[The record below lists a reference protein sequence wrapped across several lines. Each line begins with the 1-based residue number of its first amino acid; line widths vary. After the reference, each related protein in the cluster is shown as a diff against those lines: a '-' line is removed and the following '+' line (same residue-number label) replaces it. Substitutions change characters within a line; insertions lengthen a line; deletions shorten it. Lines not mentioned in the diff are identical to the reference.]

1 MTPSPHA
8 PVSSETLYERLMA
21 SRFFGKIAKYS
32 IGSALAL
39 ATSTVVF
46 EMLLLLGSNNTLVD
60 SIAAF
65 VAGAVPNWILNRRW
79 AWERSGEMDVI
90 REVVGYTLVSLIAL
104 AASSVGTAWMQHYV
118 QHHVSSGAGLRSLL
132 VTGSYVFVQ
141 AVLFVAKFVV
151 YDRWVFTGESR
162 FRAAWRS
169 RRQVLN
175 AARANRT
182 P

>member
-1 MTPSPHA
+1 MDESPQI
-8 PVSSETLYERLMA
+8 PVSSETLYQRLA
-21 SRFFGKIAKYS
+21 SSRFFGKIAKYS
-32 IGSALAL
+32 IGSVLAL

-46 EMLLLLGSNNTLVD
+46 ELLLLAGSNNTTID

-65 VAGAVPNWILNRRW
+65 IAGAVPNWILNRRW
-79 AWERSGEMDVI
+79 AWERKGEMDVV

-104 AASSVGTAWMQHYV
+104 AASALGTSLMQDYV
-118 QHHVSSGAGLRSLL
+118 QSNVHAGSGLRSLL
-132 VTGSYVFVQ
+132 VTAAYVFVQ
-141 AVLFVAKFVV
+141 AILFVAKFVV